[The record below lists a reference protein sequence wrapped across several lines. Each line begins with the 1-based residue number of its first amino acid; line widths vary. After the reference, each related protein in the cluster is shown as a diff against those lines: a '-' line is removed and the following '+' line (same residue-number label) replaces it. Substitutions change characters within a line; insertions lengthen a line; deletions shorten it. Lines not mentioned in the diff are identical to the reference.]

1 MAFKNEPRIL
11 LVATIL
17 IRIHFLAPEV
27 AAGYVKASASSGVSY
42 DVVC

>member
-11 LVATIL
+11 FVATIL
-17 IRIHFLAPEV
+17 IRIHPLAPEV
-27 AAGYVKASASSGVSY
+27 AAGYVKSIASLGVSY